1 MKLLNWLKNLNNMK
15 MYRHHKF
22 IILLMFL
29 LGTSSETI
37 NAQDSAAASPT
48 LLSINY
54 FLPASHVPYLE
65 VTTKKKVGRKFEPV
79 QNISLTI
86 YFNEAE
92 EKNLLGKVT
101 TDAIGK
107 ARIGLPPSFKNA
119 WDSLNEFKFLA
130 LSDSSAGHEPLSA
143 DITIKKAILTV
154 DTTSVD
160 GVRTVIGELK
170 EKNGDAWVAVKDI
183 DMNLSI
189 KRMLGNLSVGDE
201 ATYTSDSTGVSSAEF
216 KRDSI
221 PGDEKGNITLVAKVD
236 DNDTYGTL
244 FAEKT
249 VDWGSAIQPPKD
261 FFAQRTLWSTRFRT
275 PIWLLVVAYSIVI
288 GVWGTIIYLVFQL
301 IKIKKLGTEV

>member
-1 MKLLNWLKNLNNMK
+1 

-29 LGTSSETI
+29 LGTSVETI

-54 FLPASHVPYLE
+54 FLPANHVPYLE

-79 QNISLTI
+79 QNISVNI

-92 EKNLLGKVT
+92 QKNLLGKVI
-101 TDAIGK
+101 TDTIGK
-107 ARIGLPPSFKNA
+107 ARIGLPQSFRNT
-119 WDSLNEFKFLA
+119 WDSLDEFKFLA
-130 LSDSSAGHEPLSA
+130 QSDASAGQEPLSA
-143 DITIKKAILTV
+143 DITIKKAILSV
-154 DTTSVD
+154 DTTTVD
-160 GVRTVIGELK
+160 GARTVTGELK
-170 EKNGDAWVAVKDI
+170 EKSGNAWVPVNDI

-216 KRDSI
+216 KKDSI

-244 FAEKT
+244 LAEKT
-249 VDWGSAIQPPKD
+249 VNWGSAIQPPKD
-261 FFAQRTLWSTRFRT
+261 FFAQRTLWSTRSET
-275 PIWLLVVAYSIVI
+275 PAWLLVTVFSIVI
-288 GVWGTIIYLVFQL
+288 GIWGTIFYLVL
-301 IKIKKLGTEV
+301 KIIKIKKLGKATA

>member
-1 MKLLNWLKNLNNMK
+1 MK

-29 LGTSSETI
+29 FGTSAETI

-54 FLPASHVPYLE
+54 FLPANHVPYLE

-79 QNISLTI
+79 KNISVNI
-86 YFNEAE
+86 YFNEGKQ
-92 EKNLLGKVT
+92 KNLLGKVT
-101 TDAIGK
+101 TDTIGK
-107 ARIGLPPSFKNA
+107 GRIGLPPTFKNT
-119 WDSLNEFKFLA
+119 WDSIDEFKFIA
-130 LSDSSAGHEPLSA
+130 KSDSTAGQEPLTA

-160 GVRTVIGELK
+160 GARTVIGELK
-170 EKNGDAWVAVKDI
+170 EKNGNAWVPVKDI

-216 KRDSI
+216 KKDSI

-249 VDWGSAIQPPKD
+249 VNWGSAIQPPKD

>member
-1 MKLLNWLKNLNNMK
+1 MKYINLLKNLKDMK
-15 MYRHHKF
+15 TYRHLKF
-22 IILLMFL
+22 IILSVL
-29 LGTSSETI
+29 LGTFVGTI
-37 NAQDSAAASPT
+37 HAQDSAVTSPT

-54 FLPASHVPYLE
+54 FLPANHVPHLE

-79 QNISLTI
+79 QNISLKI

-92 EKNLLGKVT
+92 EKNLLGNVT

-107 ARIGLPPSFKNA
+107 ARIGLPPSFKSA

-130 LSDSSAGHEPLSA
+130 QSDSSAGHEPLSA

-160 GVRTVIGELK
+160 GARTVIGELK
-170 EKNGDAWVAVKDI
+170 EKIGTAWVPVKDI

-216 KRDSI
+216 KKDSI

-244 FAEKT
+244 VTEKT
-249 VDWGSAIQPPKD
+249 VNWGTAIKPPKN

-275 PIWLLVVAYSIVI
+275 PVWLLFVAYAIVI

-301 IKIKKLGTEV
+301 IKIKKLGTQV